1 MNFDLLCFCVIGQ
14 QHDPFTSS
22 VFILCFLIDSSQNT
36 ANVSAESPLINKESC
51 STSNM
56 ELV

>member
-14 QHDPFTSS
+14 QHDLFTSS

-36 ANVSAESPLINKESC
+36 ANVSAESPLIN
-51 STSNM
+51 M